1 MEKISEFVTYE
12 EGTHSNTAVS
22 HHLDNTPPLNVLK
35 AMCYVAKNVFDPT
48 RKALGAMRVNCFYRS
63 PEVNKA
69 VGGANNS
76 QHTKGEAIDISGIG
90 ALKTSAIFNH
100 IKENLVFDQ
109 LIAEN
114 IASGE
119 PSWIHVSLRD
129 GHNRGEVLIAIP
141 RAGGG
146 WTYQPYKKDIVNEV

>member
-1 MEKISEFVTYE
+1 MDKISQFVSYE
-12 EGTHSNTAVS
+12 EGTHSNTATAKK
-22 HHLDNTPPLNVLK
+22 LDNTPPLNVLK

-48 RKALGAMRVNCFYRS
+48 RRALGAMRVNCFYRS

-69 VGGANNS
+69 VGGANSS

-114 IASGE
+114 IAAGE
-119 PSWIHVSLRD
+119 PAWIHVSLKE
-129 GHNRGEVLIAIP
+129 GHNRGEILVATP
-141 RAGGG
+141 KAAGG
-146 WTYQPYKKDIVNEV
+146 WTYKPYKKGLVNE